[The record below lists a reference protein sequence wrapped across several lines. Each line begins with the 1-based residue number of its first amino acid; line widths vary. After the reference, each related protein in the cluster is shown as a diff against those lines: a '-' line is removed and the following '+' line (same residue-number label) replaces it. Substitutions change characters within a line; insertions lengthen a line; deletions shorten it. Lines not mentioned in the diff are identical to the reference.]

1 VSRPAVFLDR
11 DGTIIE
17 ERVYLSDPAGVE
29 FVPGAIDGMHALAE
43 AGFALVVVTN
53 QAGIARGL
61 YTVDDYHA
69 VAARVTEILGEAGI
83 VVDGTYFCPH
93 HPDMTGPCACRK
105 PGLGMYRQ
113 AIEALEVDVRR
124 SFFIGDKLSDVAAA
138 ETLGGQGILVRTG
151 YGAKMENDV
160 SGDVWVMDDLAAAAA
175 RVVSSVSR

>member
-17 ERVYLSDPAGVE
+17 ERVYLSDPAGVA
-29 FVPGAIDGMHALAE
+29 FVPGAIDAMSVLAE

-61 YTVDDYHA
+61 YSVDDYHA
-69 VAARVTEILGEAGI
+69 VAARVTELLGEAGV

-113 AIEALEVDVRR
+113 AIEALDLDGQR
-124 SFFIGDKLSDVAAA
+124 SFFVGDKLSDVAAA
-138 ETLGGQGILVRTG
+138 GRLGGQGILVRTG
-151 YGAKMENDV
+151 YGAEQEKDV
-160 SGDVWVMDDLAAAAA
+160 SGDVWVVDDLAAAAA
-175 RVVSSVSR
+175 RVVSSSNR